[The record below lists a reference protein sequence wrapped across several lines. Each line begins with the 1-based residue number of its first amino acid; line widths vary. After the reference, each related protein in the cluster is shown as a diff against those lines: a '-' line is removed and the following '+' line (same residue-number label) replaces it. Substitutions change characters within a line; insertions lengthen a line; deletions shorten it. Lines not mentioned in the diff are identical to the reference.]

1 MSRTKSYDAK
11 VIEITGG
18 NLRNNHIYLRSALN
32 LIPKD
37 AVGGTKADD
46 LGVPIKV
53 SFEPGASVKTDLP
66 SDKLFLRCRSEVGD
80 FFARA
85 GVKEGDFVVL
95 TKLADRHFEI
105 RKLS

>member
-1 MSRTKSYDAK
+1 MRTKTYDAK
-11 VIEITGG
+11 VIEVTGG
-18 NLRNNHIYLRSALN
+18 NLRNNHIYLRSALD

-37 AVGGTKADD
+37 AIGGTKADEP
-46 LGVPIKV
+46 GVPIKV
-53 SFEPGASVKTDLP
+53 NFVPGVSVKTDLP

-80 FFARA
+80 FFGRA
-85 GVKEGDFVVL
+85 GVKEGNFVVL